1 MLFRKKKKPM
11 SERPDG
17 TAAEQS
23 TDNTAFEHSP
33 SMDTQAAVDQA
44 MNELEGISDIDRL
57 RGELDAAK
65 AEHATMHDK
74 YVRLHAEFDNFRKR
88 TAKERL
94 DLLQTAS
101 GDALKSV
108 LPVLDDFERA
118 IANNGNV
125 EDPAALKQGFELIQ
139 QKLSNILM
147 AQGMKPMRAKGEPF
161 DPEFHE
167 AIVQSPAPT
176 PDLKGKVIEVIENG
190 YTLNDKV
197 VRYAK
202 VVVGQ

>member
-1 MLFRKKKKPM
+1 M

-139 QKLSNILM
+139 QKLSNILL

>member
-139 QKLSNILM
+139 QKLSNILL